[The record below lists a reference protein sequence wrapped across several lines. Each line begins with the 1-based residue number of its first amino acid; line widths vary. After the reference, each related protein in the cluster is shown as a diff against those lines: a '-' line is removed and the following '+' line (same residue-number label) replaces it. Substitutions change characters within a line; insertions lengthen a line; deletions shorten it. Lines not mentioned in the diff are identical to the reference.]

1 MECFPLF
8 LAAYLV
14 IYIGNAPKYS
24 IDAVLS
30 SQEQACFNYIFM
42 PVFVIGLLSRFI
54 YQPLIGKMALLWHK
68 GELKGFLSMV
78 VKQSA
83 IMIGLTVFVLAGG
96 FVLGIPALSV
106 VYGVDLTGYKT
117 ELMVLLLGG
126 GFLAYTSFYQM
137 ILTVIR
143 RQNWLITG
151 YLLGYGLF
159 LLLGRWTVEQG
170 GILGV
175 SVFYTTVVAV
185 IAVYFVLVILW
196 GYKVRKKQIKNT

>member
-1 MECFPLF
+1 
-8 LAAYLV
+8 
-14 IYIGNAPKYS
+14 
-24 IDAVLS
+24 
-30 SQEQACFNYIFM
+30 
-42 PVFVIGLLSRFI
+42 
-54 YQPLIGKMALLWHK
+54 
-68 GELKGFLSMV
+68 MV
-78 VKQSA
+78 VRQSA

-96 FVLGIPALSV
+96 FVLGIPVLSV
-106 VYGVDLTGYKT
+106 VYGVDLAGYKT
-117 ELMVLLLGG
+117 GLMVLLLGG

-143 RQNWLITG
+143 RQNWLIAG

-175 SVFYTTVVAV
+175 SVFYTIVVAV
-185 IAVYFVLVILW
+185 IAVYFALVILW